1 LQAEHVEA
9 RTALTEQL
17 RQTNLAL
24 DVANQAKAR
33 FLTSMGHELRTPLNA
48 ILGFTGTVL
57 MGLAGP
63 LSDDQ
68 THQLR
73 TVQSSGRHLL
83 SLIND
88 LLDLATIESG
98 RDELKIE
105 PIDGPVLRVRWP
117 GS

>member
-1 LQAEHVEA
+1 MISVRQVERDVLFPSRFPEVADRPNLRKLLAEHVEA

-17 RQTNLAL
+17 RQTNFAL

-63 LSDDQ
+63 L
-68 THQLR
+68 
-73 TVQSSGRHLL
+73 
-83 SLIND
+83 ND
-88 LLDLATIESG
+88 EQA
-98 RDELKIE
+98 
-105 PIDGPVLRVRWP
+105 
-117 GS
+117 